1 MVLSTFPFF
10 LIFSMSALHQ
20 TRVLSLFIFVNP
32 FTFPVA
38 YANSTCSAHL
48 HSTAQQRRFQTELS
62 CPEAG
67 LIIENDKKWLNW
79 KSETSCISNE
89 IYCACQLPVSVGCV
103 FTLLLE
109 RKGVSNCPVCWVS
122 WPASMLSHLLLLL
135 LCQCIH
141 VSEPVWLN
149 LNITDCVVFFWVLI
163 L

>member
-79 KSETSCISNE
+79 KSETFQMRSIVHVNFP
-89 IYCACQLPVSVGCV
+89 LV
-103 FTLLLE
+103 
-109 RKGVSNCPVCWVS
+109 WVVY
-122 WPASMLSHLLLLL
+122 SH
-135 LCQCIH
+135 
-141 VSEPVWLN
+141 
-149 LNITDCVVFFWVLI
+149 FFWKGKVLVI
-163 L
+163 APSAG